1 MFKAFRVYAAYEGD
15 LRRAYS
21 DLRWTPSV
29 LLILLGLL
37 MAVATVVIFGLSGF
51 RSQILSILGVG
62 GIIIFSI
69 GVIVWH
75 TEP

>member
-1 MFKAFRVYAAYEGD
+1 M
-15 LRRAYS
+15 
-21 DLRWTPSV
+21 RWTPSV
-29 LLILLGLL
+29 LLILVGLL
-37 MAVATVVIFGLSGF
+37 MAVATVVIFVLSGF
-51 RSQILSILGVG
+51 RSQIASILGVG

>member
-1 MFKAFRVYAAYEGD
+1 
-15 LRRAYS
+15 LRSAYS
-21 DLRWTPSV
+21 DLRWSPSV
-29 LLILLGLL
+29 LLIVLGLL
-37 MAVATVVIFGLSGF
+37 MAVATVVIFGLNGF

-62 GIIIFSI
+62 GIILFSI